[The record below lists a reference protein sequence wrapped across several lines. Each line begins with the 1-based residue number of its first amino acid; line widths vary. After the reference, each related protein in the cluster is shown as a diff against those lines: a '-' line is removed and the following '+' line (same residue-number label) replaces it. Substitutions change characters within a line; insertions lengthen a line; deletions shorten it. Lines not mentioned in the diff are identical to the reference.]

1 MEKIVGV
8 VFRKTGKIGYFK
20 TGLSLKVGEKV
31 IVRTARGEEFG
42 EVVDVLSSCEAI
54 SEELSGEIVR
64 KATKNDVK
72 KLERLRRKERKAE
85 GIAST
90 KIKEHELPMKL
101 VEVEY
106 LFDESKVIFYF
117 TAEGRVD
124 FRNLVKDLAKAL
136 RKRIELRQIGVRDE
150 ARMIGGLGPC
160 GRNLCCASF
169 LFQFEP
175 VSIKMAREQNLPL
188 NPMKISGLCGRL
200 MCCLKYEYHLYAE
213 FRKKAPPIGTEVDTE
228 KGPAVIVEYNV
239 PKESV
244 IVELKD
250 GGFRFEIPLEKLK
263 RAS

>member
-1 MEKIVGV
+1 MEKVVGV

-20 TGLSLKVGEKV
+20 TDLPLKTGKMV
-31 IVRTARGEEFG
+31 IVETPRGLEVG
-42 EVVDVLSSCEAI
+42 EVVDVLSSCEAV

-64 KATKNDVK
+64 EATGNDIK
-72 KLERLRRKERKAE
+72 KLEKLRRKERKAE
-85 GIAST
+85 EIASA
-90 KIKEHELPMKL
+90 KIKEHKLPMKL

-150 ARMIGGLGPC
+150 AKMIGGLGPC
-160 GRNLCCASF
+160 GRDLCCASF

-213 FRKKAPPIGTEVDTE
+213 FRKKAPPIGSEVETER
-228 KGPAVIVEYNV
+228 GPAVIVDYNV
-239 PKESV
+239 PKEAV
-244 IVELKD
+244 VVELKE